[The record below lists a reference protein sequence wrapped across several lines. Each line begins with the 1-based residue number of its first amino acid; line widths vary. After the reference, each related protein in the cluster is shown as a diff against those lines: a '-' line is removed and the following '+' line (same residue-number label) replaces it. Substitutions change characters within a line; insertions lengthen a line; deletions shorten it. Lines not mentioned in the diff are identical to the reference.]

1 MSVNNLDVR
10 TIRFDKFYGCFIL
23 VLNDNTWMQ
32 WRYILLLLVYS
43 VTTIYMH
50 TIALFPFSNN
60 NADTSFAD
68 AFVIYP
74 FFSVCFQSGM
84 LNALIEGSLKSN
96 F

>member
-10 TIRFDKFYGCFIL
+10 TIRFDKFMVVLFWYLMAITGCNGAIFCYYSFIL
-23 VLNDNTWMQ
+23 SPQ
-32 WRYILLLLVYS
+32 HIL
-43 VTTIYMH
+43 H